1 MGSLQQW
8 RDDMR
13 FLNTVLALLVLTA
26 STVADAADDATTS
39 DGAQASF
46 DAERKNANSANDP
59 TEPRLTLEYWNFY
72 APSLNNLN
80 GGAENGEGRILIPFQ
95 INGVQQLFHID
106 PQIVTNP
113 TAKTGPRTGLG
124 DTQIYNLTLIKRDV
138 GLYEHEP
145 ITFGIGP
152 LIAAPTNT
160 STNFGTNS
168 LQAGAA
174 GAIIAPQP
182 WGLLGV
188 LGTYQRTVSGASTQ
202 LTTVQPNL
210 FYNLHGGWYLR
221 SSAIMRFDTSNHT
234 TTIPVGLGAGKV
246 IQLAGGYTLNV
257 YAEAQPS
264 VYRSGTGAP
273 NFQLFTGI
281 KLQFPPS
288 FTSSWNF

>member
-1 MGSLQQW
+1 
-8 RDDMR
+8 MR
-13 FLNTVLALLVLTA
+13 LLNAALALLVLTA

-39 DGAQASF
+39 DEAQAS
-46 DAERKNANSANDP
+46 DNAERKDTNSANNP
-59 TEPRLTLEYWNFY
+59 IEPRLTLEYWNYY

-80 GGAENGEGRILIPFQ
+80 GGAENGIGRLLIPFQ
-95 INGVQQLFHID
+95 IDGVQQLFHTI
-106 PQIVTNP
+106 PPIVTNP

-124 DTQIYNLTLIKRDV
+124 DTQIYNLTLITRDI

-145 ITFGIGP
+145 ITFSIGP
-152 LIAAPTNT
+152 LIAVPTNT

-174 GAIIAPQP
+174 GGFIAPQP

-188 LGTYQRTVSGASTQ
+188 LATYQRTVSGVSTQ
-202 LTTVQPNL
+202 LTTVQPNV
-210 FYNLHGGWYLR
+210 FYNLHDGWYLR
-221 SSAIMRFDTSNHT
+221 SSAIMSFDTSTHT

-246 IQLAGGYTLNV
+246 IQLAGYTLNL

-273 NFQLFTGI
+273 NFQVFTGI

-288 FTSSWNF
+288 VTSNWKLYSPGADVISR

>member
-1 MGSLQQW
+1 
-8 RDDMR
+8 MR
-13 FLNTVLALLVLTA
+13 LFNTVLALFVLTA

-39 DGAQASF
+39 DETQASF
-46 DAERKNANSANDP
+46 DAERKSNNSANDP
-59 TEPRLTLEYWNFY
+59 TEPRLTLEYWNYY

-80 GGAENGEGRILIPFQ
+80 GGAENAEGRILIPHQ

-106 PQIVTNP
+106 PAIVTNP

-124 DTQIYNLTLIKRDV
+124 DTQIYNLTLIRRDV

-152 LIAAPTNT
+152 LIAVPTNT
-160 STNFGTNS
+160 NTNFGTNS

-174 GAIIAPQP
+174 GVILAPQP

-188 LGTYQRTVSGASTQ
+188 LPTYQRTVSGASTR
-202 LTTVQPNL
+202 LTTVQPTV
-210 FYNLHGGWYLR
+210 FYNLHDGWYLR
-221 SSAIMRFDTSNHT
+221 STAIMRFDTSTHT
-234 TTIPVGLGAGKV
+234 TIIPLGLGAGKV
-246 IQLAGGYTLNV
+246 IHLGGGYTLNV

-288 FTSSWNF
+288 VTSGWNF

>member
-1 MGSLQQW
+1 
-8 RDDMR
+8 MR
-13 FLNTVLALLVLTA
+13 LFNTALALSVLTA

-39 DGAQASF
+39 DETQAGF
-46 DAERKNANSANDP
+46 DAERKSNNSANDP
-59 TEPRLTLEYWNFY
+59 TEPRLTLEYWNYY

-80 GGAENGEGRILIPFQ
+80 GGAENGEGRILIPYQ

-106 PQIVTNP
+106 PPIVTNP

-124 DTQIYNLTLIKRDV
+124 DSQIYNLTLFKRDI

-160 STNFGTNS
+160 NTNFGTNT

-188 LGTYQRTVSGASTQ
+188 LATYQRTVSGVSTQ
-202 LTTVQPNL
+202 LTTVQPNV

-221 SSAIMRFDTSNHT
+221 SSAIMRFDTSTHT
-234 TTIPVGLGAGKV
+234 TTIPLGLGAGKV
-246 IQLAGGYTLNV
+246 IQLAGGYTLNL

-273 NFQLFTGI
+273 NFQVFTGI

-288 FTSSWNF
+288 VTSNWKLYSPGADVTAR

>member
-1 MGSLQQW
+1 
-8 RDDMR
+8 MR
-13 FLNTVLALLVLTA
+13 RFNTALALLVLTA

-39 DGAQASF
+39 DETQASF
-46 DAERKNANSANDP
+46 DAERKDTNSANDP
-59 TEPRLTLEYWNFY
+59 TEPRLTLEYWNYY

-80 GGAENGEGRILIPFQ
+80 GGAENGEGRILIPYT
-95 INGVQQLFHID
+95 ISGVQQLFHID
-106 PQIVTNP
+106 PPVVTNP

-124 DTQIYNLTLIKRDV
+124 DAQIYNLTLIKRDV

-152 LIAAPTNT
+152 LIAVPTNT

-188 LGTYQRTVSGASTQ
+188 LATYQRTVSGVSTQ
-202 LTTVQPNL
+202 LTTVQPNV
-210 FYNLHGGWYLR
+210 FYNLHSGWYLR
-221 SSAIMRFDTSNHT
+221 SSAIMRFDTSTHT
-234 TTIPVGLGAGKV
+234 TTIPVGFGAGKV

-264 VYRSGTGAP
+264 AHRSGTGAP
-273 NFQLFTGI
+273 NFQVYTGI

>member
-1 MGSLQQW
+1 
-8 RDDMR
+8 
-13 FLNTVLALLVLTA
+13 
-26 STVADAADDATTS
+26 
-39 DGAQASF
+39 
-46 DAERKNANSANDP
+46 
-59 TEPRLTLEYWNFY
+59 
-72 APSLNNLN
+72 
-80 GGAENGEGRILIPFQ
+80 LIPFT
-95 INGVQQLFHID
+95 ISGVQQLFHID
-106 PQIVTNP
+106 PPVVTNP
-113 TAKTGPRTGLG
+113 MAKSGPRTGLG
-124 DTQIYNLTLIKRDV
+124 DTQIYNLTLIKRDI

-174 GAIIAPQP
+174 GVILAPQR

-188 LGTYQRTVSGASTQ
+188 LGTYQRTVSGVSTQ
-202 LTTVQPNL
+202 LTTVQPNA

-221 SSAIMRFDTSNHT
+221 STAIMRFDTSNHT
-234 TTIPVGLGAGKV
+234 TTIPVGFGAGKV
-246 IQLAGGYTLNV
+246 IRLSGGYTLNV

-273 NFQLFTGI
+273 NFQVYTGI
-281 KLQFPPS
+281 KIQFPPS

>member
-1 MGSLQQW
+1 M
-8 RDDMR
+8 
-13 FLNTVLALLVLTA
+13 
-26 STVADAADDATTS
+26 
-39 DGAQASF
+39 
-46 DAERKNANSANDP
+46 
-59 TEPRLTLEYWNFY
+59 EYWNYY
-72 APSLNNLN
+72 APSLNNLI

-95 INGVQQLFHID
+95 INGVQQIMHID
-106 PQIVTNP
+106 PPVVTNP

-124 DTQIYNLTLIKRDV
+124 DTQIYNLTLFKRDI
-138 GLYEHEP
+138 GLYEQEP

-160 STNFGTNS
+160 NTNFGTNS

-188 LGTYQRTVSGASTQ
+188 LATYQRTVSGVSTQ
-202 LTTVQPNL
+202 LTTVQPNV

-221 SSAIMRFDTSNHT
+221 SSAIMRFDTSTHT

-246 IQLAGGYTLNV
+246 IQLAGGYTLNL

-273 NFQLFTGI
+273 NFQVFTGI

-288 FTSSWNF
+288 VTSNWKLYSPDADVAAR

>member
-1 MGSLQQW
+1 
-8 RDDMR
+8 MR
-13 FLNTVLALLVLTA
+13 LFNTALALLVLTA

-39 DGAQASF
+39 DETQAGF
-46 DAERKNANSANDP
+46 DAERKSNNSANDP
-59 TEPRLTLEYWNFY
+59 TEPRLTVEYWNYY

-80 GGAENGEGRILIPFQ
+80 GGAENGEGRLLIPFQ
-95 INGVQQLFHID
+95 INDVQQLFHID
-106 PQIVTNP
+106 PPIVTNP

-124 DTQIYNLTLIKRDV
+124 DTQIYNLTLFKRDV

-160 STNFGTNS
+160 NTNFGTNS

-174 GAIIAPQP
+174 GVILAPQG

-188 LGTYQRTVSGASTQ
+188 LPTYQRTVSGVSTQ
-202 LTTVQPNL
+202 LTTVQPNV
-210 FYNLHGGWYLR
+210 FYNLHSGWYLR
-221 SSAIMRFDTSNHT
+221 SSAIMRFDTSTHT
-234 TTIPVGLGAGKV
+234 TTIPIGLGAGKV
-246 IQLAGGYTLNV
+246 IQLAGGYTLNL

-273 NFQLFTGI
+273 NFQIFAGI
-281 KLQFPPS
+281 QIQLPPS
-288 FTSSWNF
+288 FTSGWNF